1 MDKQEFTGRVRAI
14 SDMLYRVACGQLRDH
29 NDRCDAVQEAVL
41 KAWNRRHTLR
51 NEQYF
56 ETWLVRIL
64 INECH
69 SIQRRKARV
78 LPMESVPDPE
88 AHTDD
93 TTAELREAIL
103 QLPEKLR
110 MPVILHYMEGYDSN
124 EIARMLRVPA
134 GTVRTRLMRARNQLK
149 LFLDDEH

>member
-1 MDKQEFTGRVRAI
+1 MDKQEFTGRVRMI

-41 KAWNRRHTLR
+41 KAWNKRHTLR

-69 SIQRRKARV
+69 SIQRRSARV
-78 LPMESVPDPE
+78 MPMETIPE
-88 AHTDD
+88 PKAAPSD
-93 TTAELREAIL
+93 TAVELREAIM

-110 MPVILHYMEGYDSN
+110 MPVILHYMEGYDSK
-124 EIARMLRVPA
+124 EIARILRIPA
-134 GTVRTRLMRARNQLK
+134 GTVRTRLMRARNL
-149 LFLDDEH
+149 LRDFLGEDD